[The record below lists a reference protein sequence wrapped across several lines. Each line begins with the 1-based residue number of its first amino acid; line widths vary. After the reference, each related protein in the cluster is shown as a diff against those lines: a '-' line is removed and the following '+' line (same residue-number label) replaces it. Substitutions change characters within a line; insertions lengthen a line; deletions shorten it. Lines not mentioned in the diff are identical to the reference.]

1 MAQKMNMAS
10 VKAIMNKRILVPASA
25 EGKKVSFVIQGNG
38 NDIDVKNK
46 LGEFVQ
52 SVVEEGVVLQ
62 KRIFNLRAN
71 SQIAMRNPANM
82 QLLKEGMIAEK
93 AGNFDLAGEKFNAYL
108 NAVQISFGVLHPSA
122 LLNVL
127 GNGCDIAA
135 KVQKVTTDNG
145 SLLTIDPSTISV
157 LAPID
162 LGTTNFSFDEIE
174 LEETLAAPTATG
186 KAKKPVEA

>member
-10 VKAIMNKRILVPASA
+10 VKAILNKRTLVPASA
-25 EGKKVSFVIQGNG
+25 EGKKVNFVIQGNG

-71 SQIAMRNPANM
+71 SQIAMQNPANK
-82 QLLKEGMIAEK
+82 QLLHDGVIAEK
-93 AGNFDLAGEKFNAYL
+93 AGNFDLAHDKFNSYL

-135 KVQKVTTDNG
+135 KVQKVTTENG

-174 LEETLAAPTATG
+174 LEEPLAAPTAAG
-186 KAKKPVEA
+186 KAKKLVEA